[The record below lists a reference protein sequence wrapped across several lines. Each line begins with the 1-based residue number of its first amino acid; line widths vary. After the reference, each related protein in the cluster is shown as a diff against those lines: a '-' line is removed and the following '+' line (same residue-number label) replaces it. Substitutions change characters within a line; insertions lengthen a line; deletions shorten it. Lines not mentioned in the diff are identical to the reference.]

1 MGRATRWLRSLF
13 GGKKNGKEHKGSTAS
28 AVPDERREKRRWSF
42 KSARDSGEPAAL
54 GSGGSTWLKSLYAET
69 EKEQSKHAIAVAAA
83 TAAAADA
90 AVTAAQAAVAVLQL
104 TSHGRSGK
112 PGGFPEWLAAV
123 KIQRV
128 FRGYLAKKALRALR
142 ALVKLQALVR
152 GYLVRKQAAATF
164 HSMQALIKAQATIR
178 AQKCRAFLSSNKN
191 SSLQG
196 ATSFHGRRLSSGG
209 VDNPGRPKIVQI
221 DSCHP
226 NSRSSQRASHSLL
239 DHSDEIFPNSISSPL
254 PNLGRI
260 SLPDRRFPID
270 KCRYSS
276 TAQSTPRGFAP
287 STPVKSVCGMTEG
300 HFRKR
305 LINSIDYPNYMTS
318 TRSFEAKVR
327 SQSAPKQRPEDP
339 GSSKRLPLS
348 ELVMEQSRASLSGMR
363 MRKMEEEF
371 SFKKAVLG
379 RLDRCLELNRDAE
392 RDFYL
397 QKKW

>member
-1 MGRATRWLRSLF
+1 MTEGRRGDGASSLPGIRANQPRW
-13 GGKKNGKEHKGSTAS
+13 
-28 AVPDERREKRRWSF
+28 
-42 KSARDSGEPAAL
+42 AAAAQPGL
-54 GSGGSTWLKSLYAET
+54 NHCMLKQRK
-69 EKEQSKHAIAVAAA
+69 KEQSKHAIAVAAA

-104 TSHGRSGK
+104 TSHGRIGK
-112 PGGFPEWLAAV
+112 LAGFPEWLAAV

-178 AQKCRAFLSSNKN
+178 AQKCRAFLSS
-191 SSLQG
+191 
-196 ATSFHGRRLSSGG
+196 
-209 VDNPGRPKIVQI
+209 PKIVQI
-221 DSCHP
+221 DSCRP
-226 NSRSSQRASHSLL
+226 NSRSSRRATHSLI
-239 DHSDEIFPNSISSPL
+239 DHSDEIFPNSISS
-254 PNLGRI
+254 
-260 SLPDRRFPID
+260 
-270 KCRYSS
+270 
-276 TAQSTPRGFAP
+276 AP

-300 HFRKR
+300 DFRKR
-305 LINSIDYPNYMTS
+305 LINSIDCPNYMTS

-348 ELVMEQSRASLSGMR
+348 ELVMEQSRASLSGVR

-379 RLDRCLELNRDAE
+379 RLDRCLN
-392 RDFYL
+392 
-397 QKKW
+397 

>member
-13 GGKKNGKEHKGSTAS
+13 GGKKNGKENNGSAVA
-28 AVPDERREKRRWSF
+28 AVPDDRREKRRWSF
-42 KSARDSGEPAAL
+42 KYARDSCEPAAP
-54 GSGGSTWLKSLYAET
+54 GSGSAWLKSFYAEA

-83 TAAAADA
+83 SAAAADA

-112 PGGFPEWLAAV
+112 LAGFPEWLAAV

-152 GYLVRKQAAATF
+152 GYLVRKQAAVTF
-164 HSMQALIKAQATIR
+164 HSMQALLRAQATIR
-178 AQKCRAFLSSNKN
+178 AQKCRAFLCSNKN
-191 SSLQG
+191 SSQG
-196 ATSFHGRRLSSGG
+196 TSSFHGRRFSSSI
-209 VDNPGRPKIVQI
+209 DNPGSPKIVHI
-221 DSCHP
+221 DSCRP
-226 NSRSSQRASHSLL
+226 KSKTSRRAGHSLI
-239 DHSDEIFPNSISSPL
+239 DYSDEIFPNSMSSPL

-260 SLPDRRFPID
+260 SLPDRRIPVD

-276 TAQSTPRGFAP
+276 TAQSTPRCFAP

-300 HFRKR
+300 DFRRR
-305 LINSIDYPNYMTS
+305 LISSIDCPNYMTS

-327 SQSAPKQRPEDP
+327 SQSAPKQRPEEP

-348 ELVMEQSRASLSGMR
+348 ELVIEQSRASLSGIR
-363 MRKMEEEF
+363 MRKVEEEF

-379 RLDRCLELNRDAE
+379 RLDRCLELNREAE